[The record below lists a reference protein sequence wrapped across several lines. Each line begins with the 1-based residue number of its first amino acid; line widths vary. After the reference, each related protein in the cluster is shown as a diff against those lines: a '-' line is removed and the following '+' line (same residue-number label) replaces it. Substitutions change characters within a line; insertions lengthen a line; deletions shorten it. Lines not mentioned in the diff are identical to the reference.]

1 MKHPCPIEEI
11 LSPNEVNWNE
21 DIQEYSKTKEQYYIY
36 WDPNLIDRFK
46 YVDLDTIGQDADI
59 IEVRTGASLLNK
71 LSQNKNLINRIKQLG
86 FKPSEFKLHYLMFNW
101 YSKLF
106 KLTDKLK
113 IEYDS
118 YLDKIK
124 TKTLICAQIRIGGK
138 VSANGISDE
147 PFTNRKDTQLFW
159 KLIQDKFIKQNT
171 NYIIYVTSDLQEVK
185 DEAKE
190 VFGKDFVISNDKSS
204 IHIEKDFKKMKSECE
219 NDSIKEI
226 ILDFHMLQMCDMA
239 VVSQS
244 GFGML
249 GLWNRKVPNK
259 DLFVHTNQNLTNDYW
274 DRKNL
279 HFMKVENLDE
289 LNFI

>member
-21 DIQEYSKTKEQYYIY
+21 DIQEYSKTKEQYFIY

-46 YVDLDTIGQDADI
+46 YVDLDTIGQDADLI
-59 IEVRTGASLLNK
+59 IVRTGASLLNK

-113 IEYDS
+113 IEYDL

-159 KLIQDKFIKQNT
+159 KLIQDKFIKKHT

-204 IHIEKDFKKMKSECE
+204 IHIEKDFKQMKSECE

-244 GFGML
+244 GFGLL

-274 DRKNL
+274 NRKNL